1 MLYIELKKQKNN
13 NYATF
18 YSTFT
23 YQTYQINSI
32 YYAYCRKYSILL
44 ISFSAYLVDSR
55 LQEIIKMIRP
65 YNKEDMNCVLD
76 IWLSASIKAHDFIT
90 KDYWISQ
97 VGDMENIY
105 LPNSE
110 SYVFEQN
117 RDVIGFYSLY
127 GNHLAAIF
135 VSTKEQSQG
144 IGTMLITHAKQQRKQ
159 LSLSVYKENEAS
171 YQFYLKQGF
180 TITSEQ
186 VDKHTGHTEFTM
198 ALS

>member
-1 MLYIELKKQKNN
+1 
-13 NYATF
+13 
-18 YSTFT
+18 
-23 YQTYQINSI
+23 
-32 YYAYCRKYSILL
+32 
-44 ISFSAYLVDSR
+44 
-55 LQEIIKMIRP
+55 
-65 YNKEDMNCVLD
+65 MNCVLD

-159 LSLSVYKENEAS
+159 RKQLSLSVYKENEAS

-180 TITSEQ
+180 IVVSEQ
-186 VDKHTGHTEFTM
+186 ADQHTDHQEYTM
-198 ALS
+198 LFKP